1 MRVFTSGPPIVG
13 TMPRLPSSGRLVA
26 LDALRGVAAG
36 IVLVHHVSMTAPG
49 IAAAYQ
55 STVGVD
61 TGSAGWWS
69 TLTPLK
75 FLVAG
80 PEFVL
85 VFFVLSGFVLVR
97 SPLASRTAASG
108 TAAGSAN
115 GLATRGYDWV
125 AYYPRRI
132 IRLAIPVVVSVA
144 LAAAWILL
152 VPRAGIDVGGSW
164 LARQDNPDIGLP
176 NLLGE
181 ASVIGGSGRP
191 DVNPPLWSL
200 TWEMWFSLL
209 LPICVL
215 LAAATRRLPALW
227 AAAFLAV
234 SATGYVTGI
243 EPLMYLPAFGLG
255 ALLAANYESL
265 RTWAARV
272 AARRGGTAL
281 WIALTALGPAL
292 LVSHWLLRPQLSG
305 IWGDLTLALRVPGAV
320 LVVAVVALWP
330 PLQRPL
336 SARPLVWLGR
346 VSFSLYLVH
355 FPVVV
360 AFGTMF
366 GPGRWWL
373 GALVSVPLS
382 LVLAQL
388 MYRWVELP
396 AQRLANATGRWASTK
411 AGALPRRGGR
421 QADAA
426 ASAAPTARAPE
437 NERALAK

>member
-1 MRVFTSGPPIVG
+1 
-13 TMPRLPSSGRLVA
+13 MPRLPSSGRLVA

-97 SPLASRTAASG
+97 SPLASRAAS
-108 TAAGSAN
+108 TAN
-115 GLATRGYDWV
+115 GLAARGYDWV

-164 LARQDNPDIGLP
+164 LKRQDNPDIGLP

-200 TWEMWFSLL
+200 TWE
-209 LPICVL
+209 
-215 LAAATRRLPALW
+215 
-227 AAAFLAV
+227 
-234 SATGYVTGI
+234 
-243 EPLMYLPAFGLG
+243 
-255 ALLAANYESL
+255 
-265 RTWAARV
+265 
-272 AARRGGTAL
+272 
-281 WIALTALGPAL
+281 
-292 LVSHWLLRPQLSG
+292 
-305 IWGDLTLALRVPGAV
+305 
-320 LVVAVVALWP
+320 
-330 PLQRPL
+330 
-336 SARPLVWLGR
+336 
-346 VSFSLYLVH
+346 
-355 FPVVV
+355 
-360 AFGTMF
+360 
-366 GPGRWWL
+366 
-373 GALVSVPLS
+373 
-382 LVLAQL
+382 
-388 MYRWVELP
+388 
-396 AQRLANATGRWASTK
+396 
-411 AGALPRRGGR
+411 
-421 QADAA
+421 
-426 ASAAPTARAPE
+426 
-437 NERALAK
+437 

>member
-1 MRVFTSGPPIVG
+1 VRVFTSGPPIVG

-55 STVGVD
+55 STVGVN

-97 SPLASRTAASG
+97 SPLAARAIG
-108 TAAGSAN
+108 T
-115 GLATRGYDWV
+115 GYDWV

-152 VPRAGIDVGGSW
+152 VPRTGIDVGGSW
-164 LARQDNPDIGLP
+164 LKRQDNPDIGLP

-215 LAAATRRLPALW
+215 LAVATRRLPALW
-227 AAAFLAV
+227 AAAFLAL

-265 RTWAARV
+265 STWAARV
-272 AARRGGTAL
+272 AARRGGTAI
-281 WIALTALGPAL
+281 WIGLTALGPAL

-305 IWGDLTLALRVPGAV
+305 LWGDLTLALRVPGAV

-336 SARPLVWLGR
+336 SARPLVWLGT

-388 MYRWVELP
+388 MYLWVELP
-396 AQRLANATGRWASTK
+396 AQRLATWTGRWASEK
-411 AGALPRRGGR
+411 AGALRGRGGR

-426 ASAAPTARAPE
+426 ASADLAARAPE
-437 NERALAK
+437 NDRALAE

>member
-1 MRVFTSGPPIVG
+1 
-13 TMPRLPSSGRLVA
+13 MPRLPSSGRLVA

-55 STVGVD
+55 STVGVN

-97 SPLASRTAASG
+97 SPLASRAARTAAS
-108 TAAGSAN
+108 TAN
-115 GLATRGYDWV
+115 GLSSRGYDWV

-152 VPRAGIDVGGSW
+152 VPRTGIDVGGSW
-164 LARQDNPDIGLP
+164 LKRQDSPDIGLP

-215 LAAATRRLPALW
+215 LAVATRRLPALW

-265 RTWAARV
+265 SIWAARV
-272 AARRGGTAL
+272 AARRGGTAV
-281 WIALTALGPAL
+281 WIGLTALGPAL

-305 IWGDLTLALRVPGAV
+305 LWGDLTLALRVPGAV

-336 SARPLVWLGR
+336 SARPLVWLGT

-388 MYRWVELP
+388 MYLWVELP
-396 AQRLANATGRWASTK
+396 AQRLATWTGRWASEK
-411 AGALPRRGGR
+411 AGALRGHGGR

-426 ASAAPTARAPE
+426 ASAALAARAPE
-437 NERALAK
+437 NDRVLAE

>member
-1 MRVFTSGPPIVG
+1 
-13 TMPRLPSSGRLVA
+13 MPHLPSSGRLVA

-49 IAAAYQ
+49 ISAAYQ
-55 STVGVD
+55 SSVGVH

-75 FLVAG
+75 LLVAG

-97 SPLASRTAASG
+97 SPLAARAA
-108 TAAGSAN
+108 AR
-115 GLATRGYDWV
+115 ATGRGYDWA

-132 IRLAIPVVVSVA
+132 IRLAVPVVVSVA

-152 VPRAGIDVGGSW
+152 VPRAGIGAGGVW
-164 LARQDNPDIGLP
+164 LAHQDNPDIGLP

-209 LPICVL
+209 LPIGVL

-227 AAAFLAV
+227 AAAFLAL
-234 SATGYVTGI
+234 STTGYVTGL

-265 RTWAARV
+265 RMWAARV
-272 AARRGGTAL
+272 AERRGGTVV

-305 IWGDLTLALRVPGAV
+305 LWGDLTLALRVPGAV
-320 LVVAVVALWP
+320 LVVGVVALWP
-330 PLQRPL
+330 PLRRPL
-336 SARPLVWLGR
+336 SARPIVWLGT

-360 AFGTMF
+360 AFSSMF
-366 GPGRWWL
+366 GPGHWWV
-373 GALVSVPLS
+373 GALISVPLS

-388 MYRWVELP
+388 MYRWVEQP
-396 AQRLANATGRWASTK
+396 AQRLATAAGRWTSAQAAALRTRGGSQAN
-411 AGALPRRGGR
+411 AGA
-421 QADAA
+421 
-426 ASAAPTARAPE
+426 SVAPVAPVARVPENTRAPAE
-437 NERALAK
+437 

>member
-1 MRVFTSGPPIVG
+1 MVDPDPAQVPRCRPRVRA
-13 TMPRLPSSGRLVA
+13 RLLCAERLRACA
-26 LDALRGVAAG
+26 L
-36 IVLVHHVSMTAPG
+36 
-49 IAAAYQ
+49 
-55 STVGVD
+55 
-61 TGSAGWWS
+61 
-69 TLTPLK
+69 
-75 FLVAG
+75 
-80 PEFVL
+80 
-85 VFFVLSGFVLVR
+85 
-97 SPLASRTAASG
+97 PLAARAIG
-108 TAAGSAN
+108 T
-115 GLATRGYDWV
+115 GYDWV

-152 VPRAGIDVGGSW
+152 VPRTGIDVGGSW
-164 LARQDNPDIGLP
+164 LKRQDSPDIGLP

-215 LAAATRRLPALW
+215 LAVATRRLPALW

-272 AARRGGTAL
+272 AARRGGTAV
-281 WIALTALGPAL
+281 WIGLTALGPAL

-305 IWGDLTLALRVPGAV
+305 LWGDLTLALRVPGAV

-336 SARPLVWLGR
+336 SARPLVWLGT

-388 MYRWVELP
+388 MYLWVELP
-396 AQRLANATGRWASTK
+396 AQRLATWTGRWASEK
-411 AGALPRRGGR
+411 AGALRGRGGR

-426 ASAAPTARAPE
+426 ASADLAARAPE
-437 NERALAK
+437 NDRALAE

>member
-1 MRVFTSGPPIVG
+1 
-13 TMPRLPSSGRLVA
+13 MPRLLSSGRLVA

-49 IAAAYQ
+49 ISAAYQ

-97 SPLASRTAASG
+97 SPLASR
-108 TAAGSAN
+108 AAG
-115 GLATRGYDWV
+115 RGYDWV

-164 LARQDNPDIGLP
+164 LKRQDNPDIGLP

-215 LAAATRRLPALW
+215 LAVATRRLPALW
-227 AAAFLAV
+227 AATFLAV
-234 SATGYVTGI
+234 STTGYVTGI

-255 ALLAANYESL
+255 ALLAANYGSL
-265 RTWAARV
+265 RVWAVRV
-272 AARRGGTAL
+272 AARRGGTAI
-281 WIALTALGPAL
+281 WIGLTALGPAL

-388 MYRWVELP
+388 MYLWVELP
-396 AQRLANATGRWASTK
+396 AQRLANVAGRWASTT
-411 AGALPRRGGR
+411 AGALRRRGGR
-421 QADAA
+421 SADAV
-426 ASAAPTARAPE
+426 ASAAPASPVPE
-437 NERALAK
+437 NERTNA